1 MNKYP
6 DNLPAGKKVILFDG
20 VCNFCNF
27 WVNYV
32 IDHDEKD
39 FFRFASLQ
47 SEFGQ
52 SILSN
57 LNLAEN
63 DFDTFVLIE
72 SKKYFIRSTAALKV
86 VKDISGWLKILYPFI
101 ILPEFIKD
109 SVYNLIA
116 KNRYKIF
123 GKSETCRVPTEE
135 EKSKFIE

>member
-1 MNKYP
+1 MNNSFS
-6 DNLPAGKKVILFDG
+6 NLPNDKKIILFDG
-20 VCNFCNF
+20 LCNFCNF

-101 ILPEFIKD
+101 ILPEFIRD

>member
-1 MNKYP
+1 MNKFPY
-6 DNLPAGKKVILFDG
+6 NLPADKKVILFDG

-27 WVNYV
+27 WVNY
-32 IDHDEKD
+32 IIEKD
-39 FFRFASLQ
+39 KKDLFRFASLQ

-52 SILSN
+52 SILSK

-72 SKKYFIRSTAALKV
+72 SKKVFIRSTAALKV
-86 VKDISGWLKILYPFI
+86 VKDISGWLKIVYPFI
-101 ILPEFIKD
+101 ILPVFIRD
-109 SVYNLIA
+109 SVYNVIA

-123 GKSETCRVPTEE
+123 GKSEFCRIPSET

>member
-101 ILPEFIKD
+101 ILPEFIRD

>member
-1 MNKYP
+1 MNDLF
-6 DNLPAGKKVILFDG
+6 DNLPVDKKIILFDG

-52 SILSN
+52 STLSK

-72 SKKYFIRSTAALKV
+72 SKKFYIRSTAALKV

-101 ILPEFIKD
+101 ILPVFIRD

-123 GKSETCRVPTEE
+123 GKSEFCRIPSET

>member
-1 MNKYP
+1 MNKFP
-6 DNLPAGKKVILFDG
+6 DNLPADKKVILFDG

-27 WVNYV
+27 WVNFI
-32 IDHDEKD
+32 IDRDDKD
-39 FFRFASLQ
+39 LFRFASLQ
-47 SEFGQ
+47 SEFGL
-52 SILSN
+52 SILRK
-57 LNLAEN
+57 LNLSTK

-72 SKKYFIRSTAALKV
+72 SKEYFIKSTAALKV

-101 ILPEFIKD
+101 ILPEFVRD

>member
-1 MNKYP
+1 MNNTNTEIP
-6 DNLPAGKKVILFDG
+6 SDKKVILFDG

-27 WVNYV
+27 WVNYI

-39 FFRFASLQ
+39 LFRFASLQ

-52 SILSN
+52 SILSK
-57 LNLAEN
+57 LNLSTN

-72 SKKYFIRSTAALKV
+72 SQKYFIRSTAALKV

-101 ILPEFIKD
+101 ILPKIIRDFLY
-109 SVYNLIA
+109 SVIA

-135 EKSKFIE
+135 EKIKFIE

>member
-1 MNKYP
+1 MN
-6 DNLPAGKKVILFDG
+6 NSFSHLPNDKKIILFDG
-20 VCNFCNF
+20 ICNFCNF

-32 IDHDEKD
+32 IEKD
-39 FFRFASLQ
+39 KNDLFRFASLQ

-63 DFDTFVLIE
+63 DIDTFVLIE

-101 ILPEFIKD
+101 ILPVFIRD

-123 GKSETCRVPTEE
+123 GKSEFCRIPSET